1 MCKIILYII
10 IHFYIN
16 SMRFALYIVF
26 LTETNESLNTE
37 ILNMMRDMDKLRNK
51 LYEDFRPQIK
61 MLEELQITD
70 EPVENIHLA
79 IATKKVTQIQHLS
92 TILTQDQ
99 PDVMAIK
106 TCNKT
111 TVPNLPPN
119 GPLFKRRPEVDLNV
133 LVMKSPVM
141 PWIKAKV
148 CTFSVMYYVK
158 YFFLRHMSI
167 LISNKKI
174 ENTKM

>member
-1 MCKIILYII
+1 
-10 IHFYIN
+10 
-16 SMRFALYIVF
+16 MRPALYIVSF
-26 LTETNESLNTE
+26 TETNESLNTE
-37 ILNMMRDMDKLRNK
+37 ILNMMSNMDKLRNK

-70 EPVENIHLA
+70 EPVENIHLT

-92 TILTQDQ
+92 TTLPQDQ
-99 PDVMAIK
+99 PDIMAIK

-111 TVPNLPPN
+111 TIPNLPPN
-119 GPLFKRRPEVDLNV
+119 GPFFKRRPEVDLNV

-148 CTFSVMYYVK
+148 CILSVMYHIKSV
-158 YFFLRHMSI
+158 FFI
-167 LISNKKI
+167 C
-174 ENTKM
+174 TF